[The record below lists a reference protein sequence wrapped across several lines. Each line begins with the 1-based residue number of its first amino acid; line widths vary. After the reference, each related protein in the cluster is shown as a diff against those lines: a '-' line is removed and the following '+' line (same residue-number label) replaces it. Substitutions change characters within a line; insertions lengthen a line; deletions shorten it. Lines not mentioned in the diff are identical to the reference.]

1 MVVRVV
7 VIEWTAKE
15 APNHSAVDA
24 GLDTCA
30 GVDVRG
36 DKVVVSVG
44 GLRPV
49 DIDITD
55 RRGHIDGRLRR
66 IDLESRRTER
76 TWPRTTSSGR
86 RVRGRNF
93 LRVRQ
98 VDGEVA
104 GREAFV
110 RQQGIDI
117 LCVR

>member
-24 GLDTCA
+24 GLDTRA

-49 DIDITD
+49 NVDITD
-55 RRGHIDGRLRR
+55 RRGHIDGRFRR
-66 IDLESRRTER
+66 VDLESRRTER
-76 TWPRTTSSGR
+76 TWPRCASGSR
-86 RVRGRNF
+86 RVRGGHL
-93 LRVRQ
+93 LRVR
-98 VDGEVA
+98 
-104 GREAFV
+104 
-110 RQQGIDI
+110 
-117 LCVR
+117 